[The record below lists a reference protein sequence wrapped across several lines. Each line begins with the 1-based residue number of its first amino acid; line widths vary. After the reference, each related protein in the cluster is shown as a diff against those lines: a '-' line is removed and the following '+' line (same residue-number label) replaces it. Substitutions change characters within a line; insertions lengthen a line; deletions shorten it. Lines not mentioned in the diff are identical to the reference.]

1 MQFNDVKQSK
11 TRWRDLEIK
20 FIKGKNFKENREVQN
35 NKVGGNK
42 MHLHCSFLSQITQ
55 FTPVFELAVQRL
67 LTEGETPPFFAKPHL
82 FNPLIILY

>member
-1 MQFNDVKQSK
+1 
-11 TRWRDLEIK
+11 
-20 FIKGKNFKENREVQN
+20 
-35 NKVGGNK
+35 
-42 MHLHCSFLSQITQ
+42 MHLHCFFLSQITQ